1 MPGSSEQ
8 ETSSLAMWPS
18 DGRWDNASVRYDD
31 ILDAIGNTPLVGM
44 PRMSPKPGVRIWAKL
59 EGNNPTGSTKDRI
72 AKKMIEVA
80 EASGELTPDRT
91 ILEPT
96 SGNTGI
102 SLAMVA
108 ARKGYKLT
116 VVIPDNASQERVGL
130 LRLFGAEIVFSEG
143 DRGTNGSIEVARRLA
158 QDPKYFMPFQYG
170 NAANPL
176 AHYEGTAPE
185 ILADLPT
192 ITHFVAGMGTGGTLT
207 GNGRRLHEHDPKIQ
221 VIAAEPELGDLV
233 YGLRSLEEGFVP
245 PIFDPTEVNRKFLVN
260 SADALRTNR
269 DLTAREGIFAGI
281 SSGAVVHVAQRIA
294 AELDSADIVCLLPD
308 GGWKYLS
315 TEAWAEDIETAEKG
329 VAESLWW

>member
-1 MPGSSEQ
+1 
-8 ETSSLAMWPS
+8 
-18 DGRWDNASVRYDD
+18 
-31 ILDAIGNTPLVGM
+31 
-44 PRMSPKPGVRIWAKL
+44 MSPKPAVRLWAKL

-80 EASGELTPDRT
+80 EVSGELTSDRT

-108 ARKGYKLT
+108 ARKGDRLT

-143 DRGTNGSIEVARRLA
+143 DLGTNGSIEVARRLA

-170 NAANPL
+170 NDANPL
-176 AHYEGTAPE
+176 AHYEGTAAE

-207 GNGRRLHEHDPKIQ
+207 GNGRRLHEHDPNIQ

-233 YGLRSLEEGFVP
+233 YGLRSLEDGFVP
-245 PIFDPTEVNRKFLVN
+245 PIFDPTEVDRKFLVN
-260 SADALRTNR
+260 SSDALRTNR
-269 DLTAREGIFAGI
+269 DLTAKEGIFAGI

-294 AELDSADIVCLLPD
+294 SEIDAGDIVCLLPD